1 MLVRIGVTN
10 LGGSLVELL
19 GVEGSANTQGDTGP
33 DEDVVRGGGDAAV
46 VELELFPLSIHMH
59 ISDI

>member
-1 MLVRIGVTN
+1 MGGLVK
-10 LGGSLVELL
+10 LL
-19 GVEGSANTQGDTGP
+19 GVEGSADAQGDARAE
-33 DEDVVRGGGDAAV
+33 EDVVRGGGDAAV